1 MDLTQCAPTM
11 TNPDPSSP
19 DYEYDI
25 PSVFAEELN
34 QDDPTVV
41 DEAGEADYISRDED
55 RLYTDELMRQNE
67 MASRVLLLSV
77 FVSGAICI
85 GLGGWYFYAQKQS
98 QPSQNAPLQVPIQPP
113 ASPLP
118 TLNPNPKNFSPAP
131 LAPGQTQPPSD
142 SGILPNTLPN
152 ANPTLPIQPSP
163 NGVGTAVTPPPPP
176 ALPSSANSP

>member
-1 MDLTQCAPTM
+1 M
-11 TNPDPSSP
+11 THPDTSSSS

-25 PSVFAEELN
+25 PSLFAEELDR
-34 QDDPTVV
+34 DDPTVV
-41 DEAGEADYISRDED
+41 DEAGEADYVSRDED

-77 FVSGAICI
+77 FVSGAICV

-98 QPSQNAPLQVPIQPP
+98 QPFQNTPLQVPTQPP

-118 TLNPNPKNFSPAP
+118 TLTPNLNNFSPAP
-131 LAPGQTQPPSD
+131 VAPGQTQPPSD

-152 ANPTLPIQPSP
+152 ANPTLPIQPSS
-163 NGVGTAVTPPPPP
+163 NTSGAAVTPPPPP
-176 ALPSSANSP
+176 ALPSSTNSP

>member
-1 MDLTQCAPTM
+1 M
-11 TNPDPSSP
+11 THPDPSSS

-25 PSVFAEELN
+25 PSLFAEELDR
-34 QDDPTVV
+34 DDPTVV
-41 DEAGEADYISRDED
+41 DEAGEADYVSRDED

-77 FVSGAICI
+77 FVSGAICV

-98 QPSQNAPLQVPIQPP
+98 QPSQNTPLQVPTQPP

-118 TLNPNPKNFSPAP
+118 TLPPNLSNLSPAP
-131 LAPGQTQPPSD
+131 VTPGQTRPPSD

-152 ANPTLPIQPSP
+152 ANPTLPIQPSQ
-163 NGVGTAVTPPPPP
+163 NAAGNAVNPPPPP
-176 ALPSSANSP
+176 PLPSSTNSP